1 MTSLPTY
8 SGLQNYHDTYAEQNY
23 MAHVGW
29 SNTSDDDKGLQLLL
43 SVENIENLSRVITQ
57 QLSNIDPL
65 HRRIGVTNEEIASVL
80 SSIYRNGTRSNIGDI
95 YSRYIIPQ
103 SEPRCDLRTICN
115 QTIQVIV
122 STIRDEIETIEKNKK
137 LTVWNT
143 LYGDFN
149 KQGLRA
155 HAPIKIRRKHP
166 QYMAFNMK
174 Y

>member
-1 MTSLPTY
+1 MEYLPTY
-8 SGLQNYHDTYAEQNY
+8 SSLNNYHDTYAEQNY

-29 SNTSDDDKGLQLLL
+29 STTSNDNEGLKLLL
-43 SVENIENLSRVITQ
+43 SVENIDNLSKVITE
-57 QLSNIDPL
+57 QLVRIDPL
-65 HRRIGVTNEEIASVL
+65 KRRIRVSNEQIASVL
-80 SSIYRNGTRSNIGDI
+80 SSIYQNGTRTNIGDI
-95 YSRYIIPQ
+95 YTRYIIPQ
-103 SEPRCDLRTICN
+103 KEPRCDLRTICN

-122 STIRDEIETIEKNKK
+122 STIRDEIETTEKNKK
-137 LTVWNT
+137 LTIWNT

-149 KQGLRA
+149 KEGLRA

>member
-1 MTSLPTY
+1 MLPSY

-29 SNTSDDDKGLQLLL
+29 STTSSDDKGLELLL
-43 SVENIENLSRVITQ
+43 SQENIDNLSRVITD
-57 QLSNIDPL
+57 QLMNIDPL
-65 HRRIGVTNEEIASVL
+65 HRKIRVSNEQIASVL
-80 SSIYRNGTRSNIGDI
+80 SSIYSNGTRTNIGDI
-95 YSRYIIPQ
+95 YSRYIIAPK
-103 SEPRCDLRTICN
+103 EPRCDLRTICN

-122 STIRDEIETIEKNKK
+122 STIRDEIETIQKNQK